1 MRYITETH
9 LSQEMV
15 TLYRRVA
22 AWGDMPLAP
31 PPPPPKRKSV
41 KSNLQRHSLL
51 CSSHLCVF
59 VEDFSCWLKPLT
71 QACRW
76 GLGAVHIFTV
86 NYDIEKNAVVNSQST
101 KTKNICS
108 NYCSCSNIR
117 ECLCFRI
124 FLIDTE
130 TVCRGVRPYVRTL
143 KYFHSVQKVFREN

>member
-1 MRYITETH
+1 
-9 LSQEMV
+9 MV

-22 AWGDMPLAP
+22 TWGDLPPLP
-31 PPPPPKRKSV
+31 PPPPPKRKIV
-41 KSNLQRHSLL
+41 KRKLQRHSRLFD
-51 CSSHLCVF
+51 SHLCGFWEVF
-59 VEDFSCWLKPLT
+59 FSWLKPLT

-108 NYCSCSNIR
+108 AYCSCSNIR

-130 TVCRGVRPYVRTL
+130 TVCRGVRPYVRTF